1 MTEDYCMRKRI
12 AICLAFAL
20 VGLLFSFPVSD
31 RFGVDLM
38 WALPS
43 GMLAGVFFGY
53 MVSIMFDVFFGITDT
68 EA

>member
-1 MTEDYCMRKRI
+1 MRKRI

-31 RFGVDLM
+31 RFGVDLI

>member
-31 RFGVDLM
+31 RFGVDLI